1 LKKNRILITGG
12 AGFIGSHLTHEL
24 LIRDF
29 QVTVIDD
36 LSTGTWENLKS
47 LKDRAGLRVL
57 VSSAADKELL
67 KQEIPRHHFVYHLA
81 SSVGV
86 KLIIEQPVQTVQNIF
101 QTTDAVLNLC
111 SKYRRPVLITSTSE
125 VYGKSN
131 EIPFKE
137 DADVVMGA
145 TSKRRWAYACAKAL
159 DEFLALAHYYETTLP
174 VVIVRLFNT
183 VGPRQTGRYGM
194 VLPNLLHQAMTGQ
207 PITVY
212 GEGTQTRCF
221 CSVHDVVDALIR
233 FLGCPAAEGQVV
245 NLGSQEEVTILDLA
259 RRIKH
264 LTNSNSEIVLVPYE
278 HAYGPG
284 FDDMKRRVP
293 DITRAEELLG
303 WKPSHSLDEIIS
315 EMAGAAIRT
324 ETGVRHMTAMH
335 AS

>member
-1 LKKNRILITGG
+1 LKNNRILITGG

-24 LIRDF
+24 LLRDF